1 MFTNKDIEVFDNK
14 IDDLEDSAEILTDKV
29 NEELIKNQ
37 KAIISIIESYI
48 KEHQLI
54 VYGGNAQNL
63 AIKKIDPKGVQCPIY
78 VFRGDKPI
86 DELPKE
92 KYKS

>member
-14 IDDLEDSAEILTDKV
+14 IDELEDSAEILTDKV

-37 KAIISIIESYI
+37 KAIISIIESYV
-48 KEHQLI
+48 KKHQLI

-63 AIKKIDPKGVQCPIY
+63 AIKKIDPD
-78 VFRGDKPI
+78 R
-86 DELPKE
+86 
-92 KYKS
+92 KSVV